1 MTETLEE
8 VAINDDGYPR
18 VSEICLNHI
27 LGLNQLSQ
35 EQLQRLMGIGD
46 HDKYKFC
53 SGCKRD
59 WKNQYCQ
66 DYNSYFLIE
75 GIHT

>member
-35 EQLQRLMGIGD
+35 EQLQRLMEIEIMININSVQAVNAIG
-46 HDKYKFC
+46 KINIAKIIT
-53 SGCKRD
+53 
-59 WKNQYCQ
+59 
-66 DYNSYFLIE
+66 LIS
-75 GIHT
+75 